1 MNWMPAV
8 ARGGEFASAGG
19 CDGPS
24 RGGKSPEN
32 RGFRQI
38 SPPVYN
44 SPMHDIPNR
53 IADVLLEVEAI
64 LRSSGR
70 WDRCQPPA
78 GALLSSQPFCIDTL
92 SFEQWLQW
100 IFLPRMKQIL
110 EYKKPLPVKSGI
122 FVYAQEQLGKGDP
135 PAGRLLSLV
144 KRFDDLISIHSGAK
158 LH

>member
-1 MNWMPAV
+1 MNWVPRV
-8 ARGGEFASAGG
+8 APGGEGAPPGAGLRAVP
-19 CDGPS
+19 GPKT
-24 RGGKSPEN
+24 GKIA
-32 RGFRQI
+32 GFRLI
-38 SPPVYN
+38 LPPVYN

-64 LRSSGR
+64 LRTSGK
-70 WDRCQPPA
+70 WDRCQPPE

-135 PAGRLLSLV
+135 PAGKLLSLV
-144 KRFDDLISIHSGAK
+144 KRFDDLISIQSAAK
-158 LH
+158 PH